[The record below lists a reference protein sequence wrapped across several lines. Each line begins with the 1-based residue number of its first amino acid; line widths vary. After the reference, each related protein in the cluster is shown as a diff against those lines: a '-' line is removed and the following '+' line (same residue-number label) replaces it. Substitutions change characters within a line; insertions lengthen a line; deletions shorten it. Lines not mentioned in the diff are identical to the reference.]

1 MLVGVVDTGRVL
13 AESNAGK
20 AVAKELQRRGQSWQE
35 QLAVTE
41 EQVEQDR
48 KKLKE
53 QGQKLA
59 AKERFSLELK
69 ARLGSE
75 MLQQLQK
82 RAQIELEAYSEFY
95 QAVLSQTL
103 AGVLDVLG
111 KEKSYGLI
119 LTGPNAQMPFVGE
132 SNDITL
138 EAIKRFDANFK
149 MEQL

>member
-20 AVAKELQRRGQSWQE
+20 TVAKELQRRGQGWQE

-41 EQVEQDR
+41 QQVEQDR
-48 KKLKE
+48 SKLKD
-53 QGQKLA
+53 QGQKLSP
-59 AKERFSLELK
+59 KERFVLELK
-69 ARLGSE
+69 VRLGGE
-75 MLQQLQK
+75 MLSQLQK

-103 AGVLDVLG
+103 AGVLDILG

-119 LTGPNAQMPFVGE
+119 LTGPNAQMPFVGDA
-132 SNDITL
+132 NDITA

-149 MEQL
+149 MDQI

>member
-20 AVAKELQRRGQSWQE
+20 TVAKELQRRGQSWQE

-48 KKLKE
+48 KKHKD
-53 QGQKLA
+53 QSAKMA
-59 AKERFSLELK
+59 PKERFSLELK
-69 ARLGSE
+69 IRLGGE
-75 MLQQLQK
+75 TVQQMQK
-82 RAQIELEAYSEFY
+82 RAQIELEGYSEFY

-103 AGVLDVLG
+103 AGVLDALG
-111 KEKSYGLI
+111 KEQSYSLI

-132 SNDITL
+132 KNDITV
-138 EAIKRFDANFK
+138 EAIKRFDAAFK
-149 MEQL
+149 MDQI